1 MFTALQNRFVKQAPF
16 AVMGRV
22 ILEFLLR
29 PQDLDELFAE
39 HAQTQYER
47 KLLFG
52 VLTNLLSDVVLRQQ
66 PSVLAA
72 YKKYRQ
78 QRLLD
83 VSDEAVYQKLR
94 HTELPLIEALVRH
107 TARRARS
114 LLTGLQGGL
123 QPAWVP
129 GYRCRILDGNH
140 LSGTQHRLDALAHTW
155 AAALPGKALVVLDQ
169 QSQLVEEVVLCPD
182 GHAQERSLLHRIFPL
197 IAAHDVW
204 IADRNFC
211 TRELLWEI
219 GQRHAYFV
227 MRQHGNFGGQ
237 SNGARQYVGRA
248 STGKVYE
255 EAWTVETEGQA
266 RTYRRITIELDKPT
280 TDGDTQ
286 IHILSNL
293 PATVSALVIAEL
305 YLKRWGIEGRFG
317 EVATTLNAEPKT
329 LAYPQAALFAFCL
342 GLVASNAVAVLK
354 GAVASAHGA
363 PAWEMLS
370 AYYLVLEMQQTAA
383 GMAIAV
389 REEEWREIDQADV
402 ETLAAWLTETAT
414 GIDWSYYKK
423 APRRAKKKKPPA
435 KQKYQ
440 NGGHVS
446 THKVLQER
454 KQRQSKR

>member
-1 MFTALQNRFVKQAPF
+1 MFTALQNRFVQQAPF

-22 ILEFLLR
+22 ALEFLLR
-29 PQDLDELFAE
+29 PQHLDELFREQAR
-39 HAQTQYER
+39 AQYER

-52 VLTNLLSDVVLRQQ
+52 VLTNLLADVVLRQQ

-72 YKKYRQ
+72 YKKYRRH
-78 QRLLD
+78 RLLD

-94 HTELPLIEALVRH
+94 RTELPLLEALVRD

-114 LLTGLQGGL
+114 LLAALHGGL
-123 QPAWVP
+123 RPAWLP

-140 LSGTQHRLDALAHTW
+140 LTGTQHRLDALAHTW

-169 QSQLVEEVVLCPD
+169 ESQLVEEVVLCPD
-182 GHAQERSLLHRIFPL
+182 GHAQERSLLERVFPL
-197 IAAHDVW
+197 IAANDVW

-211 TRELLWEI
+211 TRELLREI
-219 GQRHAYFV
+219 GRRDAYFV
-227 MRQHGNFGGQ
+227 IRQHGNFGGQ
-237 SNGARQYVGRA
+237 GDGARQYAGRT
-248 STGKVYE
+248 STGRVYE
-255 EAWTVETEGQA
+255 EAWAVGAEEQA

-293 PATVSALVIAEL
+293 PPAVSALVIAEL
-305 YLKRWGIEGRFG
+305 YGQRWGIEGRFG

-363 PAWEMLS
+363 PAWDMLS

-389 REEEWREIDQADV
+389 GEEEWQGLGRAEVAAV
-402 ETLAAWLTETAT
+402 AAWLMQTAA

-423 APRRAKKKKPPA
+423 SPRGPKKKKPPA
-435 KQKYQ
+435 RQEYQ

-454 KQRQSKR
+454 KGKR